1 MAKIIPLSSN
11 RATQRSAHSQNHRD
25 YDAIADLWK
34 KISQLPSLA
43 MFFSIKAMNFTTVI
57 LRKKWLRP

>member
-1 MAKIIPLSSN
+1 MAKILPLSSN

-34 KISQLPSLA
+34 KSHNSPPWPCSFRSRQWISRRLSYEKNGYAL
-43 MFFSIKAMNFTTVI
+43 
-57 LRKKWLRP
+57 